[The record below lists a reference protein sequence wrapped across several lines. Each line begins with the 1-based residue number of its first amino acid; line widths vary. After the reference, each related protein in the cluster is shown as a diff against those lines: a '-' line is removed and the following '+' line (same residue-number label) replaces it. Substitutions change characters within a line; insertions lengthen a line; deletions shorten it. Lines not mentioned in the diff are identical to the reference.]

1 MRRSLSVAMLAL
13 AGLIPLTAN
22 AATLSIDT
30 PKTSYGRGDTFIATV
45 RLDNDNE
52 CVNAAQVEID
62 YPTNLLRAVDFS
74 RGDSIFS
81 LWVGDPQ
88 IDTEKGTVTFSGG
101 VPGGYCGRIAGDPAQ
116 SNIIG
121 EIVFTVVGNDAE
133 NKAAVNLAASSR
145 VYLHD
150 GLGTPAPLNL
160 KGVTLSLMP
169 VPTQDSN
176 PWLAQVGDDATP
188 PESFAVQVES
198 TRDVFGGKYY
208 AVFSTVDKQ
217 SGLDHYEIFE
227 DGVWNRVS
235 SPHVL
240 KDQTLNSGV
249 MIRAIDKAGN
259 IRLGDYD
266 AKSVPPRQYSFAE
279 MFSFYLLL
287 GIAVLAIIIR
297 LYFARHAARENSAS
311 SAS

>member
-1 MRRSLSVAMLAL
+1 MRRTLSGATILLASLLPFAAH
-13 AGLIPLTAN
+13 

-30 PKTSYGRGDTFIATV
+30 PQATYGRGDTFVATV

-52 CVNAAQVEID
+52 CVNAAQVEVD

-88 IDTEKGTVTFSGG
+88 IDTDKGTVTFSGG
-101 VPGGYCGRIAGDPAQ
+101 VPGGYCGRISGDPAQ

-121 EIVFTVVGNDAE
+121 EIVFTVVGDAADS
-133 NKAAVNLAASSR
+133 AAVNLAASSR

-150 GLGTPAPLNL
+150 GLGTPAALSL
-160 KGVTLSLMP
+160 KGTTLALVST
-169 VPTQDSN
+169 PTESSN
-176 PWLAQVGDDATP
+176 PWLSQVKDDTTP
-188 PESFAVQVES
+188 PEPFTVQVES
-198 TRDVFGGKYY
+198 TRDVLSGKYY

-217 SGLDHYEIFE
+217 SGLDHYEILE
-227 DGVWNRVS
+227 DGVWSRVT

-240 KDQTLNSGV
+240 KDQSLDSGV
-249 MIRAIDKAGN
+249 QVRAIDKAGN

-266 AKSVPPRQYSFAE
+266 AKSVPPRQYSFTE
-279 MFSFYLLL
+279 MLSFYLLL
-287 GIAVLAIIIR
+287 GIAILAIVIR
-297 LYFARHAARENSAS
+297 LYLARRSLRESAAPQAS
-311 SAS
+311 